1 MIASITQRL
10 VDAIKSTDTLYDIAD
25 TQLTGFILRVYP
37 SGKLVYY
44 VRPRRGSMRKIGSSP
59 AFTPAQA
66 RETAKTVIRATIDG
80 KSHPVLD
87 RNIPADT
94 NPTLQQF
101 IDQVYEPF
109 FKVNHRN
116 TKNLINLNAFK
127 SWPDDDCDEAPVSE
141 TRVRLITEDLIDD
154 WRLQRQN
161 AGTNPA
167 TINRNINALKAC
179 LSYAVRRKLIT
190 TNPLFGIE
198 KLDVEEGERVRYL
211 DEGEE
216 KRLRQALSESGER
229 IRTMALF
236 AMNTGVRR
244 GELFSLHWS
253 NITRSDIEGSVM
265 EVAAIESGKS
275 KNRKT
280 RRIPLNREARNVLD
294 SWGRKSEGLVFP
306 SDTGKQLTDIRK
318 AWDSVTKKAKVKDF
332 RWHDLRH
339 HFASRMVMAGIP
351 LNTVRELLG
360 HSDIKMTLRYA
371 HLAPGHMREAVEA
384 ISR

>member
-1 MIASITQRL
+1 M
-10 VDAIKSTDTLYDIAD
+10 
-25 TQLTGFILRVYP
+25 
-37 SGKLVYY
+37 
-44 VRPRRGSMRKIGSSP
+44 
-59 AFTPAQA
+59 
-66 RETAKTVIRATIDG
+66 
-80 KSHPVLD
+80 
-87 RNIPADT
+87 N
-94 NPTLQQF
+94 
-101 IDQVYEPF
+101 
-109 FKVNHRN
+109 RN

-127 SWPDDDCDEAPVSE
+127 LWPNEKCGDPPVSE
-141 TRVRLITEDLIDD
+141 TRLKFVNVDLIDA

-161 AGTNPA
+161 SGTNPA

-179 LSYAVRRKLIT
+179 LSYAVRRKLIA

-211 DEGEE
+211 DEVEE

-236 AMNTGVRR
+236 AMNTGIRR
-244 GELFSLHWS
+244 GELFSLQWN
-253 NITRSDIEGSVM
+253 NITRSEIEGSVM
-265 EVAAIESGKS
+265 EVVAIESGKS

-280 RRIPLNREARNVLD
+280 RRIPLNKEARRVLD

-318 AWDSVTKKAKVKDF
+318 AWDGVTKKAKLKDF

-371 HLAPGHMREAVEA
+371 HLAPGHMRDAVEA